1 MIHKTFIIAQNKHYS
16 PTKAF
21 FLSCLARSGCKLSK
35 QEDLLFILTTSFSD
49 KSASTTFALVHRPQN
64 DPRIHDASSSS
75 MVFQELAPSQAH
87 KVKNRIQLESELF
100 GRSDG
105 ANASS
110 EMRDNEGEAAEY
122 GVYFDDSE
130 YDYMQHMRELN
141 AGHGE
146 SYFIEAPAKRKGQD
160 SKGKV
165 RLEDALRETS
175 LDDKVNEVGND
186 PTKGSTFLEDE
197 ILPSKHLRKG
207 TYQDQQDIPDVL
219 AGFQPDMDP
228 RLREVLEALEDEAYV
243 DDDDDMFVQLAKGGD
258 EVSPTEFEKLGFDS
272 NGEVDEEDGWESD
285 DTAKPVHE
293 FKSTAEPSAVQEN
306 DIPMEDGAAQSDND
320 WMREFSKFK
329 KAEKSKE
336 DKRQASNP
344 EIQSSIMT
352 GTSTNGGR
360 RKKRKGALT
369 SSTGYSMTS
378 SSLLRTEG
386 LTLLDARFD
395 KIEEDYAADRMEDDD
410 DGRASVSTGIS
421 TTSSQV
427 PSLRSDFDGLMDEFL
442 GGYSMSG
449 RKRIKK
455 GPYQTGM
462 EQLDEIRK
470 GLGPPRL
477 GASKVR

>member
-1 MIHKTFIIAQNKHYS
+1 MSTRGLVQ
-16 PTKAF
+16 
-21 FLSCLARSGCKLSK
+21 SCLEKSGCKRSK
-35 QEDLLFILTTSFSD
+35 CQDPLFILTISSSSD

-75 MVFQELAPSQAH
+75 MVFQELAPTQAH
-87 KVKNRIQLESELF
+87 KIKNRTQLESELF

-105 ANASS
+105 VDAAKRI
-110 EMRDNEGEAAEY
+110 RDNEGEAAEY
-122 GVYFDDSE
+122 GVYFDDTE
-130 YDYMQHMRELN
+130 YDYMQHMRDLN
-141 AGHGE
+141 AGNGE
-146 SYFIEAPAKRKGQD
+146 SYFIEAPVKRKGQD
-160 SKGKV
+160 SKGKI

-175 LDDKVNEVGND
+175 LEDKVSEA
-186 PTKGSTFLEDE
+186 GSDLTQGAALLEDE
-197 ILPSKHLRKG
+197 ILPSKYLRKG

-243 DDDDDMFVQLAKGGD
+243 ADDDDDDDIFAQLAKGGD
-258 EVSPTEFEKLGFDS
+258 EVSPEEFEKSGFDIS
-272 NGEVDEEDGWESD
+272 GEVDEDDGWESD
-285 DTAKPVHE
+285 DTAKPTHE
-293 FKSTAEPSAVQEN
+293 FKNTIEPSTAGEN
-306 DIPMEDGAAQSDND
+306 DVLMEDGPVQADSD
-320 WMREFSKFK
+320 WMKEFSKFK
-329 KAEKSKE
+329 KAEKSKG

-395 KIEEDYAADRMEDDD
+395 KIEEDYAAEDMEDDD
-410 DGRASVSTGIS
+410 GCASVSTRIS

-427 PSLRSDFDGLMDEFL
+427 PSLRSDFDGIMDEFL

-449 RKRIKK
+449 RKRVKK
-455 GPYQTGM
+455 GAYQTGM

-477 GASKVR
+477 SSSKVR